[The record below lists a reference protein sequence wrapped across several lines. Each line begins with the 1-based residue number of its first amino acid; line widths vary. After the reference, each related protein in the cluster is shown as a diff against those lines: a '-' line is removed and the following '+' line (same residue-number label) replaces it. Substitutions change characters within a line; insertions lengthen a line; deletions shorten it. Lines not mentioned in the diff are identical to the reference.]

1 MGKLQ
6 VDQFFFSLRDFK
18 VLFKK
23 KQRVLLQTGA
33 ISLCVVFVFISLKT
47 PVFQAEAKFKKAES
61 SKDIPESLK
70 NLTSLVSVPS
80 DQSSIISTMKSKSF
94 LKDIASE
101 LGLQVTVREKG
112 FIFRAIAN
120 TCSNIAGELGQKV
133 QREEGFSFVKVSY
146 EGMDTLKLSL
156 HFLEEGEYEV
166 FDGKGLFLSKG
177 RVGALV
183 NLPEASFVLE
193 KVPVNL
199 SKQKHYS
206 IKISPWEE
214 TVKKVQKN
222 FAIREDKTDSKVF
235 LLNFSSSSQ
244 ALSMDFLN
252 FIMGEYIALVKK
264 EKNDLLQNHLTFL
277 EGRRKDLEETYS
289 DFLGDHVVYLEGS
302 LQREGFMGLKQELQ
316 ILEKP
321 YEDYHTKLYDVE
333 LELNRLRPVVTKELQ
348 VASSSKN
355 EETELIQKKLALIGG
370 RNSQKKILKES
381 SLDLSEKLNASLQG
395 KSENTSKARSEILAF
410 ANASLK
416 DDLTQLTQVKR
427 EAEGLLQ
434 CLTQNT
440 TSLDVPVGPFS
451 PNSIVSTWVAQL
463 KADQQKYLA
472 ASAEN
477 PAEAKNVLEEKRG
490 NLKAIL
496 VDFLKGIEKKHS
508 ALLDKTLLE
517 RDDSLE
523 FQGLNPETAQKLYL
537 EYNHELDS
545 VRLNIEQLC
554 YVKDQ
559 IFDPSV
565 DVSSLCN
572 LLTDPI
578 SQQMVQKAGQMALD
592 LRDDFNRSHKEHE
605 RLKDSLSTQKSFLLH
620 HIAQMIDVQKMRAK
634 LIEDKIHSLQQSS
647 VHLLNTEKQLIE
659 ERLSQLRKSMS
670 SSLPQKWKLENQL
683 QLKKELFIKMIEGIA
698 QLEESKMLDQN
709 ILPLSFK
716 IIDPAFIPRKIKVPG
731 LFIYPTLFAFLSMMF
746 VYVYAFFRRVSK
758 GSPISLELLHH
769 YNFHCSG
776 QVSSYADGSLSE
788 IKESDLETIRKVA
801 HFAHL
806 QKSSSSGLCLGL
818 LGSSPSNYSKNLAK
832 LLSQMGSRVLLI
844 DSTFQGI
851 SSQSVNGLLCFLK
864 GESEAPTIIRRES
877 YDFINSGGY
886 SRNFVELLSQ
896 KKFDSFINEKKKEYD
911 FVIIHSGVSSSS
923 IEAMIYQSVSDV
935 CVIAAGFEDSLEDL
949 ENFCQWKERKKS
961 DCLTFVLRES

>member
-1 MGKLQ
+1 KKNQ
-6 VDQFFFSLRDFK
+6 K
-18 VLFKK
+18 VFLK
-23 KQRVLLQTGA
+23 TGA
-33 ISLCVVFVFISLKT
+33 ISFCLVFVFISLKT

-61 SKDIPESLK
+61 SKDISASLK
-70 NLTSLVSVPS
+70 NLSSLVSVSS

-94 LKDIASE
+94 LKDIVSE

-112 FIFRAIAN
+112 LIFRAIGN
-120 TCSNIAGELGQKV
+120 TRSNIAGQLGQKV
-133 QREEGFSFVKVSY
+133 QREEGFSFLKVSY
-146 EGMDTLKLSL
+146 EGMNTLKLAL

-166 FDGKGLFLSKG
+166 FDRKGLFLAKG
-177 RVGALV
+177 KIGALV
-183 NLPEASFVLE
+183 DLPEVSFVLE
-193 KVPVNL
+193 TVPVNL
-199 SKQKHYS
+199 SKQKRYS
-206 IKISPWEE
+206 MTISPWEE

-222 FAIREDKTDSKVF
+222 FSIREEKNDAKVF

-252 FIMGEYIALVKK
+252 FIMREYIALVKK

-289 DFLGDHVVYLEGS
+289 DFLGDHVVYLESS

-333 LELNRLRPVVTKELQ
+333 LELNRLRPAVSQKSQVVSLAEDKEKERDL
-348 VASSSKN
+348 
-355 EETELIQKKLALIGG
+355 TQKKLALLADK
-370 RNSQKKILKES
+370 NTKNKILKES
-381 SLDLSEKLNASLQG
+381 SLDLSEKLNASLKG
-395 KSENTSKARSEILAF
+395 KSEDTANTRSEILAF

-416 DDLTQLTQVKR
+416 DDLRQLAQVKR
-427 EAEGLLQ
+427 EAESLLES
-434 CLTQNT
+434 LTQNT
-440 TSLDVPVGPFS
+440 DSLDVPAGPFS
-451 PNSIVSTWVAQL
+451 PSSLVSTWVAQL
-463 KADQQKYLA
+463 KAEQQKHLA
-472 ASAEN
+472 LLGEN
-477 PAEAKNVLEEKRG
+477 PAEAKNALEEKRESF
-490 NLKAIL
+490 KALL

-508 ALLDKTLLE
+508 ALLDKTLVE

-545 VRLNIEQLC
+545 VSLNIEQLC

-620 HIAQMIDVQKMRAK
+620 HITQMIDVQKMRAK

-716 IIDPAFIPRKIKVPG
+716 VIDPAFIPQKIQVPG
-731 LFIYPTLFAFLSMMF
+731 LFVYPVLFAFLSMMF
-746 VYVYAFFRRVSK
+746 GYVYAFFRRVSR

-769 YNFHCSG
+769 YNFHCCG
-776 QVSSYADGSLSE
+776 QVSPYADASLSE
-788 IKESDLETIRKVA
+788 IKESDLETIRRIS

-806 QKSSSSGLCLGL
+806 QKSSCSGLSLGL
-818 LGSSPSNYSKNLAK
+818 LGNSPANYSENLAI

-844 DSTFQGI
+844 DSTFQGF
-851 SSQSVNGLLCFLK
+851 SSQSVKGLLSFLK
-864 GESEAPTIIRRES
+864 GESEAPTIIRQDS
-877 YDFINSGGY
+877 YDFVNSGGY
-886 SRNFVELLSQ
+886 CRNFVELLSQ
-896 KKFDSFINEKKKEYD
+896 KKFDSFIIEKKKEYD
-911 FVIIHSGVSSSS
+911 FVIIHSGVSSTS

-949 ENFCQWKERKKS
+949 ESFSQWKERKKS